1 MRHQPLR
8 QLIFSAVALAL
19 TSRVAPTWAA
29 PPSPGDVSAIQSL
42 FQRYGEAVANNDLT
56 ALVKCYERDT
66 PTLRDR
72 LRKAW
77 TPLLTR
83 YPKLVRSSE
92 VLNVGM
98 TEGGALVR
106 ERFQIF
112 SRVSDSAYQRVRH
125 GTWDVLL
132 RRVETTNASEESQTP
147 RPTEWRI
154 AEPYWYV
161 PDVTAD
167 LSAVM
172 QSNAHRPAPGVL
184 HVVLELRGGQWY
196 PLRQLWWEGAIVM
209 GSGRR
214 AGVSADE
221 LMPALSALLNQYYQS
236 NAPME
241 AHLMIQRDHY
251 GWLLAGSTATARPS
265 VSPLEQN
272 LRALRRLVWADFAS
286 ATAHKQFADALYA
299 AGEFV
304 EAASEYERAEALQPG
319 SVDKSTLAAAR
330 AKVPYDPQVQLEK
343 VLAFEEKVG
352 IAPDHPQVKIQQLAQ
367 AQRSS
372 PQRVDVALQ
381 LGIEMSRIGDEQG
394 AASQLSFA
402 NGLIQSG
409 RALASNAQY
418 AQVLLDFLQERL
430 QLALL
435 KPSQIIR
442 STLFTVRFQPGD
454 DQIIPVMAA
463 LERAQHVVYTNFGI
477 PMSNTEVLLLRSQR
491 AFQEYVNRFPDQAA
505 SEFAQAVTITRTLV
519 GPGDAVL
526 LSDEEIVTFSG
537 ETKDHSSDLA
547 HEYGHVAVRRFT
559 NGAANVPVWLNEGI
573 ACVVQGGYPD
583 YAQRCKQAAATG
595 QLLPMEELLAWRVDG
610 EPAFLAYSEAN
621 AIVQY
626 IITQRG
632 KKALLQIL
640 QYIGRGLSAD
650 QAFVRTLNLTQA
662 QVFQRWA
669 AALKSEK

>member
-1 MRHQPLR
+1 VR
-8 QLIFSAVALAL
+8 
-19 TSRVAPTWAA
+19 
-29 PPSPGDVSAIQSL
+29 AIQSL

-56 ALVKCYERDT
+56 ALVQCYERDT

-98 TEGGALVR
+98 SEGAALVR

-147 RPTEWRI
+147 RSAEWRI
-154 AEPYWYV
+154 TEAHWSV

-172 QSNAHRPAPGVL
+172 QSHAQRPAPGVL

-196 PLRQLWWEGAIVM
+196 PLRQLWWDGAIAA

-241 AHLMIQRDHY
+241 AHLMIQRDQY
-251 GWLLAGSTATARPS
+251 GWLLAGSTATVRHQ
-265 VSPLEQN
+265 VSPLEQS
-272 LRALRRLVWADFAS
+272 LRALRRQVWADFAS

-299 AGEFV
+299 AGEFA
-304 EAASEYERAEALQPG
+304 EAAAEYERAEALQPG
-319 SVDKSTLAAAR
+319 SVDKATLTAAR
-330 AKVPYDPQVQLEK
+330 AKVPYDPQAQLEK

-352 IAPDHPQVKIQQLAQ
+352 VAPDHPQVKIQQLAQ
-367 AQRSS
+367 AQRAS

-394 AASQLSFA
+394 AAAQLSFA
-402 NGLIQSG
+402 HGLIQSG

-418 AQVLLDFLQERL
+418 TQVLMDFLQERT

-435 KPSQIIR
+435 KPPQIIR

-454 DQIIPVMAA
+454 YQIIPVMAA
-463 LERAQHVVYTNFGI
+463 LERAQHVVYTSFGI

-526 LSDEEIVTFSG
+526 ISDEEIVTFSG
-537 ETKDHSSDLA
+537 EAKDHSSDLA

-583 YAQRCKQAAATG
+583 YAQRCKQAAVAG
-595 QLLPMEELLAWRVDG
+595 KLLPMEELLAWRVDG

-621 AIVQY
+621 ALVQY

-640 QYIGRGLSAD
+640 QYLGRGLSAD
-650 QAFVRTLNLTQA
+650 QAFVRALNLTQA
-662 QVFQRWA
+662 QVFQRWV
-669 AALKSEK
+669 AALKNEK

>member
-1 MRHQPLR
+1 MRRQPLR
-8 QLIFSAVALAL
+8 QLTFLAVALCL
-19 TSRVAPTWAA
+19 TCAAAPTWAA
-29 PPSPGDVSAIQSL
+29 PLSPGDVSAIQSL

-72 LRKAW
+72 LRKTW

-98 TEGGALVR
+98 SEGGVLVR

-112 SRVSDSAYQRVRH
+112 SKVSDSVYQRVRH

-147 RPTEWRI
+147 RPAEWRI
-154 AEPYWYV
+154 AEAHWYV

-172 QSNAHRPAPGVL
+172 QSNAQRPAPGVL

-196 PLRQLWWEGAIVM
+196 PLRQLWWDGAIVA

-221 LMPALSALLNQYYQS
+221 LMPVLSALLNQYYQS

-241 AHLMIQRDHY
+241 AHLMIQRDQY
-251 GWLLAGSTATARPS
+251 GWLLAGSTATARHS
-265 VSPLEQN
+265 VSPLEQS
-272 LRALRRLVWADFAS
+272 LRALRRQVWADFSS

-319 SVDKSTLAAAR
+319 SVERATLTAAR
-330 AKVPYDPQVQLEK
+330 AKAPYDPQVQLEK

-367 AQRSS
+367 AQRVS

-381 LGIEMSRIGDEQG
+381 LGIEMSRVGDEQG

-409 RALASNAQY
+409 RALAHNAQY
-418 AQVLLDFLQERL
+418 AQVLMDFLQERT
-430 QLALL
+430 QLAML
-435 KPSQIIR
+435 KPPQIIR

-454 DQIIPVMAA
+454 YQIIPVMAA
-463 LERAQHVVYTNFGI
+463 LERAQHVVYTSFGI

-491 AFQEYVNRFPDQAA
+491 AFQDYVNRFPDQAA

-526 LSDEEIVTFSG
+526 ISDEEIVTFSG
-537 ETKDHSSDLA
+537 EAKDHSSDLA

-559 NGAANVPVWLNEGI
+559 QGAVNVPVWLNEGI

-640 QYIGRGLSAD
+640 QYIGRGMSAD

-669 AALKSEK
+669 ATLKNER